1 MNMRNDAAGQVAK
14 VKDVLVG
21 LAAAGAAVSGW
32 SAGQA
37 ALLGMKAEV
46 SATARIAAGE
56 SADMALG
63 SAISEAEL
71 ILVLDVFSRAI
82 DETRDVSTAF
92 DRVIA
97 MKRAATQDAPNA
109 EAVLKVASG
118 VFRDALK
125 GGLSPHA
132 ALASAYCSAA
142 AAARLASATRA

>member
-1 MNMRNDAAGQVAK
+1 MRIDAAGQVAK

-32 SAGQA
+32 SDGQA
-37 ALLGMKAEV
+37 ALLGMKAEE

-56 SADMALG
+56 SVDRAFGA
-63 SAISEAEL
+63 AISEAEL
-71 ILVLDVFSRAI
+71 VLMLDVFSRAM
-82 DETRDVSTAF
+82 DKTGDVSMAF

-97 MKRAATQDAPNA
+97 MKRAATADAPNA
-109 EAVLKVASG
+109 EGVLKVATA
-118 VFRDALK
+118 VFRDAIK

-142 AAARLASATRA
+142 AAARLAGASRS